1 MVYCTKCGTENSDDA
16 VVCTNCGAS
25 LSPSIPRYRRHEG
38 WDNDICFGGR
48 GSKTWPLIIGAFII
62 LIGLSNLLDNTFFWA
77 RWDNIWPFFIIIIGL
92 AIVVNALQQR
102 QL

>member
-16 VVCTNCGAS
+16 VVCTNCGATLG
-25 LSPSIPRYRRHEG
+25 LSVSRYRRDRDWG
-38 WDNDICFGGR
+38 DDLCFGGKS
-48 GSKTWPLIIGAFII
+48 SKTWPLLIGAFII

-92 AIVVNALQQR
+92 AIVVNAFQKR
-102 QL
+102 